1 MQKISILFIVLLFLA
16 GCRENKQLKQTILE
30 VKKTGMLVTAEYTLG
45 KIVKASDDK
54 TWYKVGNR
62 KILMSMEAQLKAGI
76 DLQDITDKNLRQ
88 KDRALHVTLPH
99 ARIFSL
105 SIPPEKIKMEYQ
117 EVDLLRD
124 PFSAA
129 EREQLLAQ
137 AEQQIRRLADSLRIL
152 QTAEENAALY
162 FENLLQQSGYEKVV
176 VSFSGKKQQ

>member
-76 DLQDITDKNLRQ
+76 DLQDITDKNFRQ

-137 AEQQIRRLADSLRIL
+137 EHQIRRQADSLRIL